1 MKKALSILLCVLLLL
16 SVCAC
21 GSSGEKKDD
30 TDQTFKIGVIIRLDH
45 PALQA
50 ACDGFLAGL
59 DELGIKYEADIQ
71 NAQGEQTVC
80 ATIATKFVNDGV
92 DLIFA
97 IATPAAQAVAQA
109 TDTIPVLVTAVTD
122 PESAGLV
129 NSNENPGTNVSGTS
143 DMNPIEEQTTLLQKL
158 VPNAKTIGILYCS
171 SEDNSILQEKL
182 ARQALEAKG
191 FEVLDFT
198 VADSG
203 EVQSVTQSM
212 VGKVDAVYIPTDNV
226 IASSMS
232 AVSVILNQ
240 AGIPSVV
247 GEANMVDNGGTAT
260 YGINYF
266 NLGKQTAIMA
276 KQVLVEGADISTMPI
291 QYSPE
296 EDLELSLNQE
306 AMDAMGLTLDLE

>member
-1 MKKALSILLCVLLLL
+1 MKKALSILLCLILLV

-21 GSSGEKKDD
+21 GSSSDKKDD
-30 TDQTFKIGVIIRLDH
+30 TEKTYKIGVIILTDH

-50 ACDGFLAGL
+50 ACDGFIAGL
-59 DELGIKYEADIQ
+59 DELGVKYEADIQ
-71 NAQGEQTVC
+71 NAQGEQTIC

-129 NSNENPGTNVSGTS
+129 NSNEMPGTNVSGTS
-143 DMNPIEEQTTLLQKL
+143 DMNPIEEQTTLLLKL
-158 VPNAKTIGILYCS
+158 VPDAKTIGILYCS

-182 ARQALEAKG
+182 AREALEAKG

-240 AGIPSVV
+240 AGIPTVV
-247 GEANMVDNGGTAT
+247 GEANMVENGGTAT
-260 YGINYF
+260 YGINYY

-276 KQVLVEGADISTMPI
+276 KQVLVEGADVSTMPI

-296 EDLELSLNQE
+296 EELELTLNQE

>member
-30 TDQTFKIGVIIRLDH
+30 TDKTFKIGVIILLDH

-276 KQVLVEGADISTMPI
+276 KQILVEGADISTMPI

-296 EDLELSLNQE
+296 EDLELSLNQD

>member
-1 MKKALSILLCVLLLL
+1 MKKALSILLCLILLV

-21 GSSGEKKDD
+21 GSSSDKKDD
-30 TDQTFKIGVIIRLDH
+30 TEKTYKIGVIILTDH

-59 DELGIKYEADIQ
+59 DELGVKYEADIQ
-71 NAQGEQTVC
+71 NAQGEQTIC

-129 NSNENPGTNVSGTS
+129 NSNEMPGTNVSGTS
-143 DMNPIEEQTTLLQKL
+143 DMNPIEEQTTLLLKL
-158 VPNAKTIGILYCS
+158 VPDAKTIGILYCS

-182 ARQALEAKG
+182 AREALEAKG

-247 GEANMVDNGGTAT
+247 GEANMVENGGTAT
-260 YGINYF
+260 YGINYY

-276 KQVLVEGADISTMPI
+276 KQVLVEGADVSTMPI

-296 EDLELSLNQE
+296 EELELTLNQE

>member
-1 MKKALSILLCVLLLL
+1 MKKTLSILLCLILLA

-21 GSSGEKKDD
+21 GSSGGKDD
-30 TDQTFKIGVIIRLDH
+30 GEKTYKIGVIILTDH

-50 ACDGFLAGL
+50 ACDGFLAGM

-129 NSNENPGTNVSGTS
+129 NTNEMPGTNVSGTS
-143 DMNPIEEQTTLLQKL
+143 DMNPIEEQTTLLMKL
-158 VPNAKTIGILYCS
+158 VPDAKTIGILYCS

-182 ARQALEAKG
+182 AREALEAKG

-240 AGIPSVV
+240 AGIPTVV
-247 GEANMVDNGGTAT
+247 GEANMVENGGTAT
-260 YGINYF
+260 YGINYY

-296 EDLELSLNQE
+296 EDLELTLNQE
-306 AMDAMGLTLDLE
+306 AMDAMNLTLDLE